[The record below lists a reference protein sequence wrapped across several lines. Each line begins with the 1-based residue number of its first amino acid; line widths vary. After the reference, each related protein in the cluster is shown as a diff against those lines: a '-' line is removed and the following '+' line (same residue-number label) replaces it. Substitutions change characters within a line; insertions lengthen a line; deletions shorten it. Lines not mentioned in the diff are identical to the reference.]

1 MKIAVTSQNRETV
14 TGHAGHCRTFWV
26 FEIDAC
32 EVKHQELVELAMGES
47 LHAGRPAPLDQINV
61 LITGSLGNHLRNRL
75 KQQGIVAV
83 ATEEA
88 DPVRAVR
95 GWLDD
100 TLRELPPGLSAGHCA
115 CH

>member
-14 TGHAGHCRTFWV
+14 TGHAGHCHTFWV
-26 FEIDAC
+26 FEIDSC
-32 EVKHQELVELAMGES
+32 EVKTRELVELAAGES
-47 LHAGRPAPLDQINV
+47 LHAGRPDPLKQINV
-61 LITGSLGNHLRNRL
+61 LITGSLGHHLRARL
-75 KQQGIVAV
+75 KAQGIVAV

-88 DPVRAVR
+88 DPDRAVR

-100 TLRELPPGLSAGHCA
+100 TLRELPPGFSSGHCA